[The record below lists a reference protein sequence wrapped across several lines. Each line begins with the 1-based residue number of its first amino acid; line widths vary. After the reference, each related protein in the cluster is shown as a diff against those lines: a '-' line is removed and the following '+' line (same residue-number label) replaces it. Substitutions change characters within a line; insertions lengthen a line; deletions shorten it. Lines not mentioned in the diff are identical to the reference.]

1 MQAMDLSTL
10 WKVLDFIIIRGSLD
24 EDSEIREKFVDI
36 GVKIINS
43 RGMDF
48 STEFLSQLNAHIQ
61 EDAQ

>member
-1 MQAMDLSTL
+1 M
-10 WKVLDFIIIRGSLD
+10 LDFIIIRGSLD

>member
-1 MQAMDLSTL
+1 MDLSTL